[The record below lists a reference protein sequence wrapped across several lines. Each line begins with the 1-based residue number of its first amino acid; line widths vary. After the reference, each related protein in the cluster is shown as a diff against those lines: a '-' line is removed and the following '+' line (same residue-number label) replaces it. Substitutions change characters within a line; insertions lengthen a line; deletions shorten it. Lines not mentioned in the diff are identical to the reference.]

1 MRIYLGKM
9 RIHRLIDFFILN
21 PYFYN
26 DYVLLKQK
34 KYSGS
39 ISCVF
44 GVNSS
49 LRYMHIPKEV
59 FKIDIGHLSLLSSC
73 NHLIVTLKRACLVKC
88 SCGKF
93 I

>member
-1 MRIYLGKM
+1 MRIYLGKL
-9 RIHRLIDFFILN
+9 RIYQLISFFILN
-21 PYFYN
+21 PSFYN

-34 KYSGS
+34 KYLKS

-44 GVNSS
+44 GVDSS
-49 LRYMHIPKEV
+49 IRYMHIPKEI
-59 FKIDIGHLSLLSSC
+59 FKIDIGHLSLLSSF
-73 NHLIVTLKRACLVKC
+73 NQLIVTLKRACLVKC